1 MSSSTRKKWYQ
12 TRLLIQFYT
21 EALNVKLELE
31 SALTSAQKY
40 CKQIEAMMIFID
52 KLQSL
57 ISGRRDNL
65 HHRDTSRFVSSRNY
79 SIKYL
84 RNKKKKTSRI
94 DNLPFSRLD
103 NSSPRSDIVQQ
114 WAPPGGCFSTLL
126 FTLGWF
132 EMKCTHWVRSPAC
145 VRTRGIC
152 LKQPDSTH
160 NWGLRFESMFC
171 WPKFAF

>member
-1 MSSSTRKKWYQ
+1 MVVKVPAKWFYGQLIRNYFFDVYLTWLIKEDKTVSSSTRKKWYQ

-84 RNKKKKTSRI
+84 RNKKKNISNR
-94 DNLPFSRLD
+94 
-103 NSSPRSDIVQQ
+103 
-114 WAPPGGCFSTLL
+114 
-126 FTLGWF
+126 
-132 EMKCTHWVRSPAC
+132 
-145 VRTRGIC
+145 
-152 LKQPDSTH
+152 
-160 NWGLRFESMFC
+160 
-171 WPKFAF
+171 